1 MKMTRTVSDEQYR
14 NAYDNPNNK
23 RIIRSVC
30 SKFRGV
36 IPEDVLSSC
45 GLFAL
50 WMCLENH
57 DHRRKRK
64 FTSSLYTIVTMYC
77 RRELKRKHEIMI
89 PNPSSMTEEE
99 KIDLRDAVDNLPEK
113 VRLVVLGRFFE
124 NKSVAEMAKE
134 MGYTRQYI
142 KQLLDKGIAELHL
155 VYE

>member
-1 MKMTRTVSDEQYR
+1 
-14 NAYDNPNNK
+14 
-23 RIIRSVC
+23 
-30 SKFRGV
+30 
-36 IPEDVLSSC
+36 
-45 GLFAL
+45 
-50 WMCLENH
+50 
-57 DHRRKRK
+57 
-64 FTSSLYTIVTMYC
+64 MYC